1 MSSHPAP
8 HDTPHLRWQ
17 PLIPSPGIPGEGRV
31 GAGARL
37 PRPAS
42 RIAAVILALLLFS
55 IGCQDQFGTG
65 GTGERVVPATV
76 LHRID
81 SLDLRPSQAA
91 TAPASQ
97 PATQPAPEISLGIE
111 ECRRLALQNNLDLKV
126 ELFNPTIARTSLT
139 EAEAQFEAVFLG
151 NFNAATSRSPLTS
164 KIIVPRTDEITPDAG
179 LSIPLRTGGSIR
191 LDMPV
196 DEVHSHAPFPPKT
209 TWNTDPSVTIN
220 QPLLRGAGLYVNSQG
235 IRIAYYEYQRTK
247 AMTKLVVTRVLSDTD
262 RAYWRLFAAREEL
275 KVRKTEYDSAVAQL
289 QRAQRQVRAGVG
301 KEVDVIR
308 ADSGVSDTVESVIVA
323 ENDVRQRQRDLKR
336 ILNDPTLPLDGDTII
351 TLATDPAVFPYNLD
365 VQALT
370 SAALRQRMEM
380 LQLELQID
388 EDVATVRV
396 ARNSLL
402 PLVSLQYRYGVTGLG
417 NTAGES
423 FTMAWRRRPD
433 SQTLGLQLEVPI
445 GNEAARSQLRRA
457 MLDRMQAL
465 ASREQLALQI
475 RQEIADA
482 VDTVRTDWERIVA
495 ARQRV
500 VLNARTYDAEVRQFN
515 LGLRTSTDVLIAQT
529 DLEDARL
536 AEVSAVSD
544 YQIAQVDLAF
554 ATGTILGAAHVD
566 WQAVPTPA
574 TPRY

>member
-1 MSSHPAP
+1 MSSATAP
-8 HDTPHLRWQ
+8 RGSRAHGRRMCATP
-17 PLIPSPGIPGEGRV
+17 IPV
-31 GAGARL
+31 
-37 PRPAS
+37 
-42 RIAAVILALLLFS
+42 LLVLLS
-55 IGCQDQFGTG
+55 GCQDQLGTG
-65 GTGERVVPATV
+65 GTGERVVPAAV

-81 SLDLRPSQAA
+81 SLDLRPSLAT

-97 PATQPAPEISLGIE
+97 PATQPVAEVAIGIE
-111 ECRRLALQNNLDLKV
+111 ECRRLALQNNLDLRV
-126 ELFNPTIARTSLT
+126 DLFNPTIARASLT
-139 EAEAQFEAVFLG
+139 EAEGQFEAVFFG
-151 NFNAATSRSPLTS
+151 NLNASTARSPLTA
-164 KIIVPRTDEITPDAG
+164 KIIAPRADDLTPDGG
-179 LSIPLRTGGSIR
+179 LAIPLRTGGSIR

-196 DEVHSHAPFPPKT
+196 DVVHSHAPAPPPKT
-209 TWNTDPSVTIN
+209 VWNTDPSVTIT

-235 IRIAYYEYQRTK
+235 IRIAFYEYQRTK
-247 AMTKLVVTRVLSDTD
+247 ALTKLEVTRVLSDTE

-289 QRAQRQVRAGVG
+289 QRARRQVQAGVG

-308 ADSGVSDTVESVIVA
+308 ADSGVADTVESVILA

-336 ILNDPTLPLDGDTII
+336 ILNDPTLPLDADTTIVPS
-351 TLATDPAVFPYNLD
+351 TEPAAFPYNLD
-365 VQALT
+365 AQALT

-380 LQLELQID
+380 LDLELQIA
-388 EDVATVRV
+388 EDAASVRV

-417 NTAGES
+417 NTAGDS
-423 FTMAWRRRPD
+423 FSMAWQRRPD
-433 SQTLGLQLEVPI
+433 SQMLGLQVQVPI
-445 GNEAARSQLRRA
+445 GNEVARSELRRA
-457 MLDRMQAL
+457 MLQRMQAL
-465 ASREQLALQI
+465 ATREQRALQI

-482 VDTVRTDWERIVA
+482 VDTLRTDWERIVA

-500 VLNARTYDAEVRQFN
+500 VLNARTLNAEVRQFN

-529 DLEDARL
+529 DLADARL

-566 WQAVPTPA
+566 WRAVPPPA